1 MTKRP
6 RTPAPLAGKR
16 LITAVD
22 AEFDIEAYKRP
33 VLEAAALHADRAAA
47 FREVIE
53 AEGAVITN
61 RFGARVVHPAVDAER
76 KALDAMRLLLRELG
90 LALDE
95 NEARPPH
102 IHGRYVQEG

>member
-6 RTPAPLAGKR
+6 RTPAPLAGKQ
-16 LITAVD
+16 LIAAVE
-22 AEFDIEAYKRP
+22 AEFDIEDFKRP
-33 VLEAAALHADRAAA
+33 ILDAAALHADRAAA
-47 FREVIE
+47 FRMEIE
-53 AEGAVITN
+53 AEGVMVEN
-61 RFGARVVHPAVDAER
+61 RFGQRVINPAVDGER

-102 IHGRYVQEG
+102 IRGRYVQGG